1 MMANPLLD
9 FECLQTITTC
19 EDLSNK
25 TFKLWKHSNNR
36 LILVRQANGDCNS
49 ESRHYFCYSTARNTQ
64 LLVSNLNGKQV
75 HNMDSDPNY
84 APLSHQMLFNR
95 MNTILTV
102 LLSVR
107 YPLDL
112 SLSSE
117 LQYKSNK

>member
-1 MMANPLLD
+1 MVSSILVCPGLNILV
-9 FECLQTITTC
+9 FECLQTITC

-25 TFKLWKHSNNR
+25 TFKLWKHSNYR

-49 ESRHYFCYSTARNTQ
+49 KSRHYFCYSTARKTQ

-75 HNMDSDPNY
+75 HNMDLNY

-102 LLSVR
+102 LISVR
-107 YPLDL
+107 YPLDS

-117 LQYKSNK
+117 LV